1 MYDTICWLQ
10 PHMIQIWFQS
20 CVQYD
25 LAVLTVYNIN
35 LRATNT
41 TILSTRG
48 VTIPIW
54 FVSGTTDSI
63 RRRVVLFKPVTIP
76 TSDPK
81 SEFLCQSSSIVQN
94 LQTPLKS
101 PRTPGI
107 SPTPSSPRITLT
119 PTNQVLLPSTSSR
132 NYTFSMLNVL
142 VTVSQILPWHLPTR
156 SARGCKTFKS
166 EDKEY
171 WQERRPK
178 KPKKTH
184 GSVGW

>member
-1 MYDTICWLQ
+1 MYLRTLVTFRLDFTYFADTLDCLFPSPLFLPPKPMYNTICRLQ
-10 PHMIQIWFQS
+10 LHTIWIWFQS
-20 CVQYD
+20 CVRYD

-63 RRRVVLFKPVTIP
+63 RWHVVLFKPVTVP

-101 PRTPGI
+101 PHTPGI
-107 SPTPSSPRITLT
+107 SPTPSSPCITLT

-132 NYTFSMLNVL
+132 NYAFSMLNF
-142 VTVSQILPWHLPTR
+142 
-156 SARGCKTFKS
+156 CY
-166 EDKEY
+166 DK
-171 WQERRPK
+171 WL
-178 KPKKTH
+178 
-184 GSVGW
+184 SLI